1 MNQDSTIQNEMYN
14 AGLGSPNIT
23 DDGEIHR
30 FHVEGDKS
38 GTLNGWYVSYQ
49 DGGAFGSWKTGYQST
64 WSDCSKSLNAKQQRN
79 IKAKIREAKHKRKLE
94 LQQQYLKAAENARA
108 MWNQSAE
115 ALFHPYLKNKR
126 VLPFGIR
133 QRNNL
138 LILPLYDTDHKIWS
152 YQSIDEKGKKRFM
165 KGGKVSGHF
174 YQIGKITDQVCIAE
188 GFATAATLNQVLNKP
203 VIAAFNAGNLKHV
216 AETIRSKFPDR
227 DIIILADNDKWTDGN
242 PGVRKATAAAKIIEA
257 HIAIP
262 HFKDTSNKLTDFND
276 LHCSE
281 GLKIVKHQIES
292 VLNKI
297 QEETD
302 CHQAATSRRFDL
314 RVRLSQNDSGNGIFK
329 LEKERRRLYARG
341 NDPGKQYRQGE
352 HTNNGSE

>member
-14 AGLGSPNIT
+14 AGLGSPNII
-23 DDGEIHR
+23 DDGLIHR

-138 LILPLYDTDHKIWS
+138 LILPLYDTNHNIWS

-165 KGGKVSGHF
+165 KDGKVSGHF
-174 YQIGKITDQVCIAE
+174 YQIGEIKDQVYIAE

-203 VIAAFNAGNLKHV
+203 VIAAFNAGNLKAV
-216 AETIRSKFPDR
+216 ATAIALKYPRIKITIA
-227 DIIILADNDKWTDGN
+227 ADNDVNTEGN
-242 PGVRKATAAAKIIEA
+242 PGLTKGREAASFIGANLIYPNFNNVDGEG
-257 HIAIP
+257 
-262 HFKDTSNKLTDFND
+262 SDFND
-276 LHCSE
+276 YVMA
-281 GLKIVKHQIES
+281 G
-292 VLNKI
+292 
-297 QEETD
+297 
-302 CHQAATSRRFDL
+302 
-314 RVRLSQNDSGNGIFK
+314 
-329 LEKERRRLYARG
+329 
-341 NDPGKQYRQGE
+341 GE
-352 HTNNGSE
+352 L